1 MGGTGRTRILSGLAN
16 RCPLISDMPETLSL
30 AEARRIALA
39 AQGFGQRGHGRAA
52 AAGWRRMGPT
62 IGRLGLLQL
71 DSVNVLIRSH
81 YLPLFSRLGAYD
93 RAALDARAFGPGRR
107 SRALFEYWAHEAS
120 LLPLEL
126 HPLLRWRMAEARRGA
141 GIWRNYAQFARDRRD
156 FVGAVLA
163 EIRERGPLAAREV
176 TNGGKRR
183 GPWWGRPEGKIALE
197 CLFWW
202 GDVTTATRRGFERV
216 YDLPDRVLPAA
227 VLDQPTPP
235 EADAQRALVK
245 LAAGALGI
253 ATAAD
258 LRDYFRL
265 PVAAARRAVAEL
277 VEDGSLT
284 PVEVAG
290 WRQPAYI
297 AADARLPR
305 RVRGQALVS
314 PFDPL
319 VWERARTERLFAFRY
334 RIEIYTPAAKRQH
347 GYYVLPFLLDE
358 ALVARVDLKADRP
371 ASTLRALAAHG
382 ENEEPDPR
390 VAAALADEL
399 RLMADWLGLERVA
412 VGRRGNLTRALR
424 AELKA
429 C

>member
-1 MGGTGRTRILSGLAN
+1 
-16 RCPLISDMPETLSL
+16 MPDTLSL

-39 AQGFGQRGHGRAA
+39 AQGFGLRGRGRGTAA
-52 AAGWRRMGPT
+52 TWRRMGPT

-81 YLPLFSRLGAYD
+81 YLPRFSRLGAYD
-93 RAALDARAFGPGRR
+93 RATLDARAFGPGRR

-120 LLPLEL
+120 LLPLAL
-126 HPLLRWRMAEARRGA
+126 QPLLRWRMARARRGD
-141 GIWRNYAQFARDRRD
+141 GIWKNYALFGRERRA
-156 FVGAVLA
+156 FVDQVLA
-163 EIRERGPLAAREV
+163 EVRDRGPLAAREV

-227 VLDQPTPP
+227 VLNQPTPP

-277 VEDGSLT
+277 VEARALT
-284 PVEVAG
+284 PAQVAG
-290 WRQPAYI
+290 WRQPAHI

-305 RVRGQALVS
+305 RLRGQALVS
-314 PFDPL
+314 PFDTL

-334 RIEIYTPAAKRQH
+334 RIEIYTPAAKRQQ

-358 ALVARVDLKADRP
+358 ALVARVDLKADRQAGVLRVP
-371 ASTLRALAAHG
+371 AAYVEANAPTT
-382 ENEEPDPR
+382 R

-399 RLMADWLGLERVA
+399 HLLADWLGLERVA
-412 VGRRGNLTRALR
+412 VGRRGELTGALR
-424 AELKA
+424 AEVKA
-429 C
+429 R

>member
-1 MGGTGRTRILSGLAN
+1 
-16 RCPLISDMPETLSL
+16 MPDTLSL

-39 AQGFGQRGHGRAA
+39 AQGFGLRGRGRGTAA
-52 AAGWRRMGPT
+52 TWRRMGPT

-93 RAALDARAFGPGRR
+93 RATLDARAFGPGRR

-120 LLPLEL
+120 LLPLAL
-126 HPLLRWRMAEARRGA
+126 QPLLRWRMARARRGD
-141 GIWRNYAQFARDRRD
+141 GIWKNYTLFGRERRA
-156 FVGAVLA
+156 FVDQVLA
-163 EIRERGPLAAREV
+163 EVRDRGPLAAREV

-227 VLDQPTPP
+227 VLNQPTPP

-277 VEDGSLT
+277 VEARALT
-284 PVEVAG
+284 PAQVAG

-305 RVRGQALVS
+305 RLRGQALVS
-314 PFDPL
+314 PFDTL

-358 ALVARVDLKADRP
+358 ALVARVDLKADRQAGVLRVP
-371 ASTLRALAAHG
+371 AAYVEANAPTT
-382 ENEEPDPR
+382 R

-399 RLMADWLGLERVA
+399 HLLADWLGLERVA
-412 VGRRGNLTRALR
+412 VGRRGELTGALR
-424 AELKA
+424 AEVKA
-429 C
+429 R